1 MQELLDD
8 SSSVGDR
15 GDDLLGKLLRVATCR
30 GAMAEVVNDSGI
42 VVVHRAA
49 SA

>member
-15 GDDLLGKLLRVATCR
+15 GDDLLGKVLRLATCC
-30 GAMAEVVNDSGI
+30 GAMAEVINDRGI
-42 VVVHRAA
+42 VVVHRTV